1 MSVNTE
7 TSSLVIGIPS
17 GPGGVRLGNAA
28 TDLIGFYGITTPIAR
43 RGNANQAVVVT
54 LAKTATTVAALTATT
69 VVNTGAVVTTPYGYT
84 TAAQADAIV
93 TNLNAAIAD
102 LAALRTQVLAIN
114 ADLDTVI
121 TGTTGIPALV
131 TLVNELRAAL
141 VAVNLIKGSA

>member
-7 TSSLVIGIPS
+7 TSSLVKDISS
-17 GPGGVRLGNAA
+17 GPGGVRMGGAS

-43 RGNANQAVVVT
+43 RASANQAVVVT

-69 VVNTGAVVTTPYGYT
+69 VVATGAVVTAPYGYT